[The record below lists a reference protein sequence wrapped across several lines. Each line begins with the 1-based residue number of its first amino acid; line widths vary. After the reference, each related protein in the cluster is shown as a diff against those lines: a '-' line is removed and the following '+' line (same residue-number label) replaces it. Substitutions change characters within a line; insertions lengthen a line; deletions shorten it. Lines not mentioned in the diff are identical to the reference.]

1 MKLGFLGCGSLG
13 RALLDGWLAAEVVS
27 PAEVTVADP
36 YTAQDLAQTLGVTAG
51 TSSEVVDVSDV
62 VLLAVKPHHLDS
74 ATDGLA
80 FREDQVVVS
89 VLAGVPLAR
98 VAARVHP
105 ATVVRVMPNVAAR
118 VGHAVTF
125 VLEGPRASVGAQLFG
140 AVGHVEPLTDEDHF
154 HVGTALAGSGPAYIF
169 VAIEALADAAVAR
182 GLPRAAA
189 LRVAAHTVAG
199 AGLLAATD
207 GRHPAQLKDAV
218 ASPGGTT
225 IYALRALER
234 AGFRAALVE
243 AVLAAAHRSEELAD
257 P

>member
-13 RALLDGWLAAEVVS
+13 RALLDGWLAADVVS
-27 PAEVTVADP
+27 PADVTVADP
-36 YTAQDLAQTLGVTAG
+36 YTAQGLAEALGVTAG
-51 TSSEVVDVSDV
+51 TPAEVVAASEVV
-62 VLLAVKPHHLDS
+62 LLGVKPHHLDS

-80 FREDQVVVS
+80 FQAAQVVVS
-89 VLAGVPLAR
+89 VLAGVRLSR

-105 ATVVRVMPNVAAR
+105 ATVVRVMPNIAAR

-125 VLEGPRASVGAQLFG
+125 VLDGPRASVGAALFG
-140 AVGHVEPLTDEDHF
+140 AVGHVEPLADEDHF
-154 HVGTALAGSGPAYIF
+154 HVGTALAGSGPAYLF
-169 VAIEALADAAVAR
+169 VAIEALADAAVAC

-207 GRHPAQLKDAV
+207 GRHPAELKDAV

-225 IYALRALER
+225 IHALRALEA

-243 AVLAAAHRSEELAD
+243 AVLAAARRSEELAES
-257 P
+257 